1 MVFLFV
7 VPLSFQGPWGL
18 SATAARTA
26 FLAPATAMALARP
39 VAGRIRTEGAVRAM
53 AGCLPPGAAGLC
65 ARCHDDDPAVLSAGR
80 HGLRGGPSE
89 WRAP

>member
-7 VPLSFQGPWGL
+7 VPLSLQGPWGL

-26 FLAPATAMALARP
+26 FLAPPATAMALARP

-53 AGCLPPGAAGLC
+53 AGCLAPGAAGLC
-65 ARCHDDDPAVLSAGR
+65 A
-80 HGLRGGPSE
+80 
-89 WRAP
+89 APR